1 MDEAAL
7 LEGLDGAQRE
17 AVLTDASPLVILAP
31 AGSGKTRVVSHRIAR
46 RVLDGSAD
54 AQHVLAITF
63 TRRAAGELQRRL
75 GRLGLRGR
83 PTAGTFHGVAW
94 AVLTQRWSDQRRA
107 RPELLTDRAR
117 LLETVVG
124 QLVPTRRVASVRV
137 EAVASEL
144 DWARARLVPPDRY
157 AEEARRGG
165 RRPPLPPDLLA
176 EVFSAYADRE
186 AQASRASTSTTCS
199 SCARRELEHQPDFA
213 ASQRWRFRH
222 LFVDEF
228 QDVNPLQ
235 FRLLEA
241 WRGGRPDLCVV
252 GDPNQAIYGWNG
264 ADPSLLLPAPLA
276 GGWRDGRATR
286 PQLPVDAAGAHHRG
300 GPAPPRR
307 GPGRG
312 AGRRSR
318 SPRCTAS
325 PPSTTRPA
333 PSPRCWPSAGRAG
346 GGRRARSWS
355 APGPRWAPSSAPC
368 ATPRSRY
375 GSGTTDRCSTF
386 PVCRRRCAKAT
397 SAEPLGNVLEELEHR
412 LATGAAEAA
421 PGEAEPAGL
430 RQLCSLGRELL
441 SASPSATL
449 GTFRAWLAA
458 GGADVADGADAVD
471 VLTFHAAKGLEWPLV
486 VVAGVE
492 AGLVPHHSATG
503 VEGRAEET
511 RLLYVALTRAE
522 HELHCTWARSR
533 GRDGRRERKPS
544 PLLEL
549 VRVAAMPPPAAPP
562 PWDRQPAAAGDPPV
576 LTALRQWRRPLGP
589 GGRRPRARGLLRRP
603 ALGPRDGPSDHR
615 RRAGR
620 RPRAGGRPAAGP
632 PPAPRAGGGQ
642 RVALSPTRSLARL
655 HQADE
660 DLRIDR
666 HEQGLGLRGQ
676 GVAVVEGG
684 RGVELAAVDPVD
696 PPVEPELAVQRR
708 GLAVADRQQTG
719 HPDQAGERHGE
730 AEHLVEGGRHEPAVD
745 AARRALVGVAEHD
758 VTHDVLVGDAEHDGW
773 RQRVGRAD
781 QRAEL
786 EEGPLVPGHR
796 RLGEAFVGPARRHAR

>member
-107 RPELLTDRAR
+107 RPELLADRVR
-117 LLETVVG
+117 LLEAVVG
-124 QLVPTRRVASVRV
+124 QLVPHAAGSPRCAWMRWPA
-137 EAVASEL
+137 EL
-144 DWARARLVPPDRY
+144 DWARARLVSAERY

-165 RRPPLPPDLLA
+165 RKPPLPPDLLA
-176 EVFSAYADRE
+176 EVFSAYADQKRKR
-186 AQASRASTSTTCS
+186 AGGRLRRPPRAVRRRARATSPTSPPRSGGASATSSSTSSRTSTRCS
-199 SCARRELEHQPDFA
+199 SASSRPGGATAR
-213 ASQRWRFRH
+213 
-222 LFVDEF
+222 
-228 QDVNPLQ
+228 PL
-235 FRLLEA
+235 
-241 WRGGRPDLCVV
+241 RGGRPEPGDLRLERRRPDRSCCDCPRWWVARRSCVSTAATDRRPRCSPPPRPCSPDGEAPAAV
-252 GDPNQAIYGWNG
+252 RRRRTRARG
-264 ADPSLLLPAPLA
+264 ARL
-276 GGWRDGRATR
+276 RHRA
-286 PQLPVDAAGAHHRG
+286 
-300 GPAPPRR
+300 RR
-307 GPGRG
+307 GPRHRRAAGRAPAGPAVVVVRG
-312 AGRRSR
+312 AG
-318 SPRCTAS
+318 PH
-325 PPSTTRPA
+325 
-333 PSPRCWPSAGRAG
+333 
-346 GGRRARSWS
+346 
-355 APGPRWAPSSAPC
+355 PGPGGPHRAAPC
-368 ATPRSRY
+368 AMPSIPVRLRH
-375 GSGTTDRCSTF
+375 DR
-386 PVCRRRCAKAT
+386 PLLDLPGVQAALRQGD

-533 GRDGRRERKPS
+533 GRDARRERKPS

-549 VRVAAMPPPAAPP
+549 GPRRGDATAG
-562 PWDRQPAAAGDPPV
+562 RAAAVGSPAGRAARRPTGADGPATV
-576 LTALRQWRRPLGP
+576 ARPLGP
-589 GGRRPRARGLLRRP
+589 GGRRPRARRVLRRP
-603 ALGPRDGPSDHR
+603 ALGPRR
-615 RRAGR
+615 RSV
-620 RPRAGGRPAAGP
+620 RPRSTSWPASSGRWPPGGWP
-632 PPAPRAGGGQ
+632 PGCSPCWPGE
-642 RVALSPTRSLARL
+642 RVGLSPSGRGRACIRL
-655 HQADE
+655 TKTSGSTDTNRASASAVS
-660 DLRIDR
+660 
-666 HEQGLGLRGQ
+666 
-676 GVAVVEGG
+676 GVAVVERG

-696 PPVEPELAVQRR
+696 PAVEPELAVQRR
-708 GLAVADRQQTG
+708 GLAVADREQTG

-730 AEHLVEGGRHEPAVD
+730 AEHLVEGGGDEPAVD
-745 AARRALVGVAEHD
+745 AARRALVGVAEHH
-758 VTHDVLVGDAEHDGW
+758 VTHDVLVGDAEHDAVAPAGW
-773 RQRVGRAD
+773 PGR
-781 QRAEL
+781 
-786 EEGPLVPGHR
+786 
-796 RLGEAFVGPARRHAR
+796 PAG

>member
-107 RPELLTDRAR
+107 RPELLTDRVR
-117 LLETVVG
+117 LLETAVG
-124 QLVPTRRVASVRV
+124 HVVPTRRIASVHV

-144 DWARARLVPPDRY
+144 DWARARLVTAEHY

-165 RRPPLPPDLLA
+165 RKPPLPPDLLA
-176 EVFSAYADRE
+176 AVFSAYADEKHKRRVVDFDDLLE
-186 AQASRASTSTTCS
+186 L
-199 SCARRELEHQPDFA
+199 CATELDHPDFA

-264 ADPSLLLPAPLA
+264 ADPSLLLRLPSLVGGATVVRLDRSYRSTPQVLTTAAALLPRGEAPAPV
-276 GGWRDGRATR
+276 RA
-286 PQLPVDAAGAHHRG
+286 D
-300 GPAPPRR
+300 GPAPEVHGFATEHDEARAIAALLAERR
-307 GPGRG
+307 PGRRWSSCAVLVRTRAQVG
-312 AGRRSR
+312 VIERALRH
-318 SPRCTAS
+318 AS
-325 PPSTTRPA
+325 IPVRIRHDRPLLDL
-333 PSPRCWPSAGRAG
+333 
-346 GGRRARSWS
+346 
-355 APGPRWAPSSAPC
+355 PGVQAALRQ
-368 ATPRSRY
+368 
-375 GSGTTDRCSTF
+375 GE
-386 PVCRRRCAKAT
+386 

-412 LATGAAEAA
+412 LATSAAEAA

-441 SASPSATL
+441 SASPSSTL

-458 GGADVADGADAVD
+458 GGADVADGVDAVD

-503 VEGRAEET
+503 IEGRAEET

-522 HELHCTWARSR
+522 HELHCTWARAR

-544 PLLEL
+544 PLLER
-549 VRVAAMPPPAAPP
+549 VRIAATPPPAAPP
-562 PWDRQPAAAGDPPV
+562 PWDRQPAGAGDPPV
-576 LTALRQWRRPLGP
+576 LTALRQWR
-589 GGRRPRARGLLRRP
+589 AHS
-603 ALGPRDGPSDHR
+603 ALAADVPEHAVCSDD
-615 RRAGR
+615 
-620 RPRAGGRPAAGP
+620 
-632 PPAPRAGGGQ
+632 Q
-642 RVALSPTRSLARL
+642 LSA
-655 HQADE
+655 
-660 DLRIDR
+660 
-666 HEQGLGLRGQ
+666 
-676 GVAVVEGG
+676 
-684 RGVELAAVDPVD
+684 LAAVRPTTLD
-696 PPVEPELAVQRR
+696 ELAGVL
-708 GLAVADRQQTG
+708 GPV
-719 HPDQAGERHGE
+719 
-730 AEHLVEGGRHEPAVD
+730 
-745 AARRALVGVAEHD
+745 AARRLAPRLLPV
-758 VTHDVLVGDAEHDGW
+758 
-773 RQRVGRAD
+773 
-781 QRAEL
+781 
-786 EEGPLVPGHR
+786 
-796 RLGEAFVGPARRHAR
+796 LGEASG